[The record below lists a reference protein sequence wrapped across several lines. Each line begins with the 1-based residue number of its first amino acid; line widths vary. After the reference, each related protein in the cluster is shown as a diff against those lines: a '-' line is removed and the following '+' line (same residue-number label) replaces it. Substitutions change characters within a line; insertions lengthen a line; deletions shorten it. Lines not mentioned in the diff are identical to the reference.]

1 MPQFYL
7 KRWAGQD
14 QRLERYTRPTPNKI
28 TVRRSFPSETG
39 FEVNLYKSPAEK
51 SKSPQWFETEFLQHL
66 DNHTALVFEKL
77 NASPPLNLDEEE
89 HSILSVFVR
98 SMTYRSPEMLAALKN
113 SGAREWQK
121 VVDSIEG
128 IYDTI
133 KSSKDPK
140 TYKDFI
146 ESVNAKNIESSVIN
160 IFPRLFTSEKVGQVL
175 NNLPKRLIDTPDHTP
190 EFLISDDPLIRTN
203 GILVENG
210 HFALPISPRRL
221 LVMAW
226 KTKTLD
232 VISQQ
237 SPTEL
242 VTNVNRWIVES
253 ARHFVGARDRSQDR
267 FIRNRFGSD
276 PKPPISR

>member
-1 MPQFYL
+1 
-7 KRWAGQD
+7 
-14 QRLERYTRPTPNKI
+14 
-28 TVRRSFPSETG
+28 
-39 FEVNLYKSPAEK
+39 
-51 SKSPQWFETEFLQHL
+51 
-66 DNHTALVFEKL
+66 
-77 NASPPLNLDEEE
+77 
-89 HSILSVFVR
+89 
-98 SMTYRSPEMLAALKN
+98 MTYRSPEMLAALKN